1 MSMLLLQQ
9 RLKVPK
15 GQWNDFGGYH
25 YRSCEDIVEAAK
37 PLLAEYGYYLIISD
51 DVVSVGDRI
60 YVMATASI
68 MSDDKVVASAKGFA
82 REPLAKKG
90 MDESQLTGT
99 ASSYARKYALNG
111 LFGIDDTKDADS
123 QGPGDE
129 ERAAKKRDEP
139 AKAAP
144 KPTAGDK
151 PWYNDLKADKPAM
164 ILAVRAKEFTPKQI
178 LENLRQNFAV
188 NKAVAAEILAI
199 K

>member
-68 MSDDKVVASAKGFA
+68 MCDGKVVASAKGFA

-90 MDESQLTGT
+90 MDESQLTGA

-123 QGPGDE
+123 QGSGDD
-129 ERAAKKRDEP
+129 ERTTKKRDEP

-144 KPTAGDK
+144 NASAGDK
-151 PWYNDLKADKPAM
+151 PWYNDLKADKPSM
-164 ILAVRAKEFTPKQI
+164 ILAVRAKEFTPEQI